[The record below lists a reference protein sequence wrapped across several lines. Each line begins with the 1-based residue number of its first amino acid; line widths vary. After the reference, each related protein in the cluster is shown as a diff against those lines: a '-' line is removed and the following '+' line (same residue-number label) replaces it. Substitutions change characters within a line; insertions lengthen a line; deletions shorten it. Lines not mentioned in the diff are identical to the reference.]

1 MQPPFPPI
9 FSLDHVINGFLQPH
23 KPSECNDLFVTG
35 GEYTTPHLTTI
46 SPQIPSPW
54 RSASLLI
61 ILLTLCLTFL
71 MAEQYA
77 RIWMGNPRLFFGAVS
92 VGNTFAPLSVVI
104 LLSELNLWRNI
115 FVLRLGIFI
124 AGGGLLALVFA
135 LLMYL
140 FSMAESPLTAGI
152 MAGIIEEPAKV
163 AAALLLAGRQLRNGR
178 ILNGMLIGSAIGA
191 GFSLFESMG
200 YTFEALLAPTAEDA
214 AGLHF
219 DNALS
224 TMGLRAMLSMTAG
237 HVTWSAVACGALWF
251 CMQGQSTRKALRS
264 RPFLL
269 TLLFCTLVH
278 GAWDFAVLQ
287 EMNLLLMLPLFI
299 LITWGAL
306 AIVIR
311 TGICQIRD
319 KQLLWYDTYSE
330 TAAIFSVCR
339 ENGSW
344 TPLFTAAKMQE
355 MFNNNMIRSMQLCRV
370 GDCAIPVPVCHLSF
384 IVDET
389 EELSLWWRLP
399 RCVWYWTACV
409 LGILQLASLFC
420 LFATGATLPFVC
432 FSLSLAG
439 QILLN
444 FCWLS
449 LLWHHMN
456 RRLPYPMQDESGEIG
471 RPRSTAQLW
480 GRMLI
485 PVSHLIWGYHLH
497 ADLVRRFNAADFV
510 NAKVPLW
517 IPRLYWGSICMGI
530 VLLST
535 MAFLHQAAA
544 NIWHLLML
552 FLIFPTLAFFMAR
565 VLNCIDQHLK
575 LEEGF
580 TKRNK
585 DRRRRQ
591 AS

>member
-1 MQPPFPPI
+1 MQPPSPPI

-23 KPSECNDLFVTG
+23 KPGECSELFMTG

-46 SPQIPSPW
+46 APQIPSPW
-54 RSASLLI
+54 RSAGLLI

-77 RIWMGNPRLFFGAVS
+77 RIWMGNTRLFFGAVS

-115 FVLRLGIFI
+115 SVLRLGIFI
-124 AGGGLLALVFA
+124 AGGGLLALVFS

-178 ILNGMLIGSAIGA
+178 ILNGMLIGAAIGA

-200 YTFEALLAPTAEDA
+200 YTFEALLTPTAGDA

-224 TMGLRAMLSMTAG
+224 TMGLRALFSMTAG
-237 HVTWSAVACGALWF
+237 HVTWSAIACGALWF
-251 CMQGQSTRKALRS
+251 CMQGRSAKEALSS
-264 RPFLL
+264 RTFLL

-278 GAWDFAVLQ
+278 AAWDFAVLQ

-299 LITWGAL
+299 LVTWGAL

-311 TGICQIRD
+311 TGICRIRD
-319 KQLLWYDTYSE
+319 EQLLWYDTYSE
-330 TAAIFSVCR
+330 TAAIFSVR
-339 ENGSW
+339 RANGSW
-344 TPLFTAAKMQE
+344 TPPFTAAKMQE
-355 MFNNNMIRSMQLCRV
+355 MDNNNSIHPQQLCRA
-370 GDCAIPVPVCHLSF
+370 GDCTIPVPVGHLSF
-384 IVDET
+384 IVDGT
-389 EELSLWWRLP
+389 EELSLWWRMP
-399 RCVWYWTACV
+399 RCAWYWAACV
-409 LGILQLASLFC
+409 LGTLQLASLFC
-420 LFATGATLPFVC
+420 LFATGTTLPFVC
-432 FSLSLAG
+432 FCLSLAG

-449 LLWHHMN
+449 RLWRRMN
-456 RRLPYPMQDESGEIG
+456 RHLPHPMRDEQGEIG
-471 RPRSTAQLW
+471 RPCNGAQLW
-480 GRMLI
+480 GRMLV
-485 PVSHLIWGYHLH
+485 PVSHLLWGYHLH

-510 NAKVPLW
+510 GSKIPLW

-530 VLLST
+530 GLLST

-552 FLIFPTLAFFMAR
+552 FLLFPTLAFFMAR
-565 VLNCIDQHLK
+565 VLNCIHQHLK
-575 LEEGF
+575 LAGAF
-580 TKRNK
+580 TKGNRN
-585 DRRRRQ
+585 RER
-591 AS
+591 AY

>member
-1 MQPPFPPI
+1 MHPPFPPI

-23 KPSECNDLFVTG
+23 QSDECSDLFVMG

-46 SPQIPSPW
+46 DPRVPSPW

-77 RIWMGNPRLFFGAVS
+77 RIWMGNAKLFFGAVS

-115 FVLRLGIFI
+115 SVLRLGIFI

-140 FSMAESPLTAGI
+140 FSMAESPL
-152 MAGIIEEPAKV
+152 MAGMMAGLIEEPAKV
-163 AAALLLAGRQLRNGR
+163 AAALLLAGKRLRNGR
-178 ILNGMLIGSAIGA
+178 ILNGMLIGAAIGA

-200 YTFEALLAPTAEDA
+200 YTFESMLAPTTEPTN
-214 AGLHF
+214 GLHF

-224 TMGLRAMLSMTAG
+224 TMGLRAILSMTAG

-251 CMQGQSTRKALRS
+251 CLQGRHAKQALLS

-269 TLLFCTLVH
+269 TLLFCTVVH
-278 GAWDFAVLQ
+278 GAWDFVVLQ

-299 LITWGAL
+299 LVTWGAL

-311 TGICQIRD
+311 YGICQIRD
-319 KQLLWYDTYSE
+319 EQLLWYDTYSE

-339 ENGSW
+339 EDGSW
-344 TPLFTAAKMQE
+344 IPPLTAAKMQE
-355 MFNNNMIRSMQLCRV
+355 MFNRGNIHSLQLCRA
-370 GDCAIPVPVCHLSF
+370 GDCTIPTPVWLLSF

-399 RCVWYWTACV
+399 RCTWYWAACV
-409 LGILQLASLFC
+409 MGATQLTSLFC
-420 LFATGATLPFVC
+420 LFATGSTLAFDSFC
-432 FSLSLAG
+432 LSLAG

-449 LLWHHMN
+449 CLWRRMN
-456 RRLPYPMQDESGEIG
+456 RLFPYPMQDKQGEIG
-471 RPRSTAQLW
+471 KPRSTAQLW
-480 GRMLI
+480 WKMLI
-485 PVSHLIWGYHLH
+485 PVSHMIWGYRLH
-497 ADLVRRFNAADFV
+497 RDLVRRFNAANLV
-510 NAKVPLW
+510 KAQVPLW
-517 IPRLYWGSICMGI
+517 IPQLYWGSICMGAI
-530 VLLST
+530 LLST
-535 MAFLHQAAA
+535 MIFLHQAAA

-552 FLIFPTLAFFMAR
+552 FLLFPILAFFMAR
-565 VLNCIDQHLK
+565 VLNCIHRHL
-575 LEEGF
+575 EWE
-580 TKRNK
+580 
-585 DRRRRQ
+585 D
-591 AS
+591 